1 MKCLAL
7 MQGKYTFTDNCKLLY
22 KLFKT
27 VLTETEAKNEVILD
41 FV

>member
-7 MQGKYTFTDNCKLLY
+7 MQGEYTPTGNYKLLY

-27 VLTETEAKNEVILD
+27 FLVETEAKNEVILD